1 MTEPKRRI
9 PISALLAF
17 GFGGLMLLAVGSV
30 LSMSVMGARQNNR
43 SLLSDRVEGR
53 TLMAIE
59 RVRAQLDPVQSQV
72 EYLARLFEERQA
84 DIEDEDQMTR
94 LLFGAVAATPQVF
107 GMAVVRPNLS
117 ALRIERDSGAIV
129 RESWADRSEI
139 ADLMSNLTA
148 QSVTRWHG
156 PAWSPAMG
164 HTLLTMV
171 VPLTASGR
179 IIGMLVPEITVA
191 DVSRYLATLRRDTGQ
206 LVFVLLDEEH
216 VIAHPGLADDAP
228 ATGPLRP
235 LPTVDEVGDPILAR
249 AFRAPRRPMSAVGDL
264 PYSHG
269 HIIDMPD
276 DFYIVIYRREA
287 LYGTQSWIVGTYA
300 PGAEVG
306 AEVRR
311 VQAIAVIGGAMLVL
325 AVALTVWVGRRISRP
340 IGRLAHAAR
349 QVEGLEFQTVDRL
362 PSSRVREI
370 DEAARAF
377 NAMAAGLAWFETY
390 LPRTL
395 VRQLVQRGNR
405 HEVVSEEREITVMFT
420 DIVDS
425 SSFARRLSRLALAE
439 FLNHHFA
446 LVGGSVDKSG
456 GTIDKY
462 TGDGVMAFWGAP
474 IEQPNHARRACRAA
488 RRIAA
493 RIAADNRAR
502 RQAGLPIVRV
512 RVGIHT
518 GMALVGNIGA
528 PGRINY
534 TPLGEAVILAERIQ
548 RAAKNVD
555 RGDEVTVLIS
565 EATRTALGGSFPCE
579 GVGTHRLDGR
589 ADTTALYRLVFRPSL

>member
-1 MTEPKRRI
+1 MNSRGRRI
-9 PISALLAF
+9 PIAALLAF
-17 GFGGLMLLAVGSV
+17 GFGGLMTLAVGSV
-30 LSMSVMGARQNNR
+30 LLLSVMGARENNR
-43 SLLSDRVEGR
+43 SLLRDRVEGR

-59 RVRAQLDPVQSQV
+59 RLRAQLDPVQAQV
-72 EYLARLFEERQA
+72 EYLARLFEERQV
-84 DIEDEDQMTR
+84 DIGDEDQLTR

-107 GMAVVRPNLS
+107 GMAVVRQDFS
-117 ALRIERDSGAIV
+117 ALRIERDSGAII
-129 RESWADRSEI
+129 RGSWLDRPDIVE
-139 ADLMSNLTA
+139 LMTNLGT
-148 QSVTRWHG
+148 QSVTRWYG
-156 PAWSPAMG
+156 PVWSPAVG

-171 VPLTASGR
+171 VPLTAAGR
-179 IIGMLVPEITVA
+179 LIGMLMPEITIA
-191 DVSRYLATLRRDTGQ
+191 DVSRYLAALRRETGQ
-206 LVFVLLDEEH
+206 LVFVLLDEEQ
-216 VIAHPGLADDAP
+216 VIAHPGLADDPP
-228 ATGPLRP
+228 AIGPLRP
-235 LPTVDEVGDPILAR
+235 LPTVDDVGDPILAR

-264 PYSHG
+264 PLSHG

-287 LYGTQSWIVGTYA
+287 LYGQQPWIVGTYA
-300 PGAEVG
+300 PGVEVS

-311 VQAIAVIGGAMLVL
+311 VYAIATIGGIMLVL
-325 AVALTVWVGRRISRP
+325 AVGLTIWVGRRISRP

-349 QVEGLEFQTVDRL
+349 QIEGLDFQAVDRL
-362 PSSRVREI
+362 ATSRVREI
-370 DEAARAF
+370 DEAAHAF

-395 VRQLVQRGNR
+395 VRQLVQRGDR
-405 HEVVSEEREITVMFT
+405 RAVVSEEREITVMFT

-425 SSFARRLSRLALAE
+425 SGFARRLSRLALAE
-439 FLNHHFA
+439 FLNHHFT

-493 RIAADNRAR
+493 RIAIDNEAR
-502 RQAGLPIVRV
+502 RHAGLPIVRI

-534 TPLGEAVILAERIQ
+534 TPLGETVILAERIQ
-548 RAAKNVD
+548 RAAKKVD
-555 RGDEVTVLIS
+555 RGDEVSVLIS
-565 EATRTALGGSFPCE
+565 AATRAAIGGSFPCE
-579 GVGTHRLDGR
+579 ALGAHHLEGR
-589 ADTTALYRLVFRPSL
+589 ADTTELFRLVF